1 MDISTFV
8 ENTYDVFSAFKK
20 PLAATDID
28 HCEECRDHNNE
39 VNGADRRMLQPEQIG
54 TVCWGISGFLTPE
67 AMGYYIPR
75 FIELAVNAVSDRDG
89 HPYMCSFI
97 NQIGLNANSK
107 QFNLFSVE
115 QRSIVR
121 NGLQILKTEYID
133 ILIEN
138 GWGEE
143 IDNAI
148 AQWGT

>member
-54 TVCWGISGFLTPE
+54 TVCWGISAFLTPA
-67 AMGYYIPR
+67 AMGYYMPR
-75 FIELAVNAVSDRDG
+75 FIELAVTAQSDKDG

-97 NQIGLNANSK
+97 NQIGLNADSI
-107 QFNLFSVE
+107 QFNLFSEV
-115 QRSIVR
+115 QMSIVR
-121 NGLQILKTEYID
+121 ASLQILKKEYIE
-133 ILIEN
+133 ILVEY
-138 GWGEE
+138 GWEEE
-143 IDNAI
+143 IDKAI
-148 AQWGT
+148 AKWDV